1 MEAAARLLARL
12 ARFERLEQTGAPAV
26 VVLTELRGLLVDAD
40 AWARCEGDERARSAV
55 RELRRKA
62 EGMS

>member
-12 ARFERLEQTGAPAV
+12 ARFERLEQTGAPAA
-26 VVLTELRGLLVDAD
+26 VVLSELRGLIVDAD
-40 AWARCEGDERARSAV
+40 AWAQSEGDERAEAAV

>member
-12 ARFERLEQTGAPAV
+12 ARFERLEQTGAPTAV
-26 VVLTELRGLLVDAD
+26 VLSELRGLLVDAD
-40 AWARCEGDERARSAV
+40 AWALSEGDERARAAV